1 MASGPSTL
9 PKVIEPT
16 KVIEPISN
24 KPSAPNAPVKANEPG
39 PGQPIP
45 NVPIPNVPTLITT
58 PGQPTPGQPTSD
70 QPIPEKPTF
79 EKPTPGQATLKN
91 AKNEEPET
99 PKKEKV
105 SVSQLKFWIEGDQPT
120 NSNTTGGG
128 AYLSYTVFLALSVL
142 GGFLA
147 LDHLYLRSPFTF
159 LAKIG
164 VNLLCFGI
172 WWIWDV
178 CQAIFNEP
186 VVRSYGLGIPGYGPH
201 GIGAGVLASDEPGKK
216 HLRFFMYGLAVTF
229 GGLIGLDSFLVGE
242 TETGLFR
249 LIATLTVFLMPLA
262 ALEWGYKLYQFFFDT
277 KGVVEEYAL
286 FFGASSGKD
295 YRKSGL
301 FRWIFGDMLGPIFTT
316 IDGVSAAVTAS
327 AGVATAAITT
337 VGSVADTVKEVVTT
351 AKDGFALNPAVGLY
365 GSKVTSAAI
374 KSLVEAKE
382 EPEEEPKQKGG
393 TQNES
398 SSVKILPY
406 TLVGTLILIVSSG
419 IYKNFYST
427 SNSKKDDPPPKP

>member
-9 PKVIEPT
+9 PTVIEPNPKVVEPNPT
-16 KVIEPISN
+16 VIEPI
-24 KPSAPNAPVKANEPG
+24 PSAPVNNQPG
-39 PGQPIP
+39 PGQPTSE
-45 NVPIPNVPTLITT
+45 NVPNASATQNVSTSEKAATSEKTT
-58 PGQPTPGQPTSD
+58 P
-70 QPIPEKPTF
+70 
-79 EKPTPGQATLKN
+79 
-91 AKNEEPET
+91 KNEKNVEPSLP
-99 PKKEKV
+99 PKKEQV
-105 SVSQLKFWIEGDQPT
+105 SVSQLKFWIDGDQPA

-301 FRWIFGDMLGPIFTT
+301 FRWLFGDMLGPIFTT
-316 IDGVSAAVTAS
+316 IDGVSGAVKAT
-327 AGVATAAITT
+327 AGVVTTTIETA
-337 VGSVADTVKEVVTT
+337 GKVADTVKEVVTT

-374 KSLVEAKE
+374 KSLTEAKADAE
-382 EPEEEPKQKGG
+382 EKTEELKTNTDKLKQEGG
-393 TQNES
+393 KQNES

-406 TLVGTLILIVSSG
+406 TLVGTLVLIVSSG

-427 SNSKKDDPPPKP
+427 STSKKDDPPPKP